1 MATETEPKAYGVAMD
16 NYEQLVNTIP
26 VEEVLRKLLTKRVI
40 NLSDKQIIMSGK
52 SDVNRAECLL
62 DNHIMKQLS
71 VGQDRPFLDLLDAM
85 RESGK
90 CDDLV
95 KKIYQKLGMEMPQ
108 SMQQRGD
115 IDHGDTSSFQ
125 GDSYEIIEEV
135 LSNKRVF
142 LTQNLSSNDLVDY
155 LVQERMIDDSIHQKL
170 GMPCFTPMEKNR
182 WIIDSLVTGP
192 PNTFKRFCA
201 ILRKVKKYNYIAEEL
216 ERERASVIS
225 RHPH

>member
-108 SMQQRGD
+108 SKNYLLCIFSQY
-115 IDHGDTSSFQ
+115 F
-125 GDSYEIIEEV
+125 
-135 LSNKRVF
+135 NKI
-142 LTQNLSSNDLVDY
+142 Q
-155 LVQERMIDDSIHQKL
+155 
-170 GMPCFTPMEKNR
+170 
-182 WIIDSLVTGP
+182 
-192 PNTFKRFCA
+192 
-201 ILRKVKKYNYIAEEL
+201 
-216 ERERASVIS
+216 
-225 RHPH
+225 